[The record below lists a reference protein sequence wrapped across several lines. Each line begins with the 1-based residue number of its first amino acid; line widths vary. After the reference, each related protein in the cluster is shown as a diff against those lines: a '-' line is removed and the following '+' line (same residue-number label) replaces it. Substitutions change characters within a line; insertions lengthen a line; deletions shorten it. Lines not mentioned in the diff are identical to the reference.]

1 MTVQH
6 NATTGH
12 APDEERKDEMAE
24 VERLAEETDLE
35 PQHARHVRDISLMLF
50 DATTGLHGLSRNERR
65 LLEAAALLHDTG
77 WSTAA
82 KAHHKA
88 SRDIIMSMDLAGFT
102 EDEKRMVA
110 CIARYHRKAHPQP
123 THKVYRV
130 LDDKRKTVV
139 NKLAA
144 ILRLS
149 DGLDRSHCAITQGL
163 RMDRDGD
170 LLRIHVQQRRPT
182 RLDIWGA
189 MRKRS
194 LFEEVFRVEVAV
206 VPEPGH

>member
-1 MTVQH
+1 MKRTD
-6 NATTGH
+6 TTGRV
-12 APDEERKDEMAE
+12 PDEIRSDDMAQIE
-24 VERLAEETDLE
+24 QMAMEIDLE
-35 PQHARHVRDISLMLF
+35 PQHARHVRDISLRMF
-50 DATTGLHGLSRNERR
+50 DAMTGLHGLSRNERR

-88 SRDIIMSMDLAGFT
+88 SRDIIMKMNLQGFK
-102 EDEKRMVA
+102 EDEKRMIA
-110 CIARYHRKAHPQP
+110 CIARYHRKAHPSP

-130 LDDKRKTVV
+130 LDDTRKKVI

-144 ILRLS
+144 ILRLA
-149 DGLDRSHCAITQGL
+149 DGLDRSHCAITQDV
-163 RMDRDGD
+163 RMDREGD
-170 LLRIHVQQRRPT
+170 LLRIHVKQRRPT
-182 RLDIWGA
+182 KLDIWGA

-206 VPEPGH
+206 LPDAGN